1 MADPTDPA
9 APAAAATPVLPPAI
23 AAATVVL
30 LRAAPDGW
38 ELLLLERHAK
48 TAFAG
53 GAMVFPGGRV
63 DPGDAAVAADPAL
76 ATGFAAL
83 APVDAAAR
91 VAAVREA
98 FEEAGVVIAPGAAID
113 PDVRADWQARLNAGA
128 ATWGDFLRATGIRLD
143 AAALVPFA
151 HWVPPAAAPIAR
163 RFDTLFFLAQLP
175 PGATATPDGGEAVA
189 AHWTTPA
196 AALAR
201 ADAGDIGLVFP
212 TRRNLERLA
221 QYATIE
227 ALIAATRTRPVVRI
241 QPEIVTRPDGPW
253 LTIPVGCDYPVT
265 EEALTAVR
273 RE

>member
-1 MADPTDPA
+1 MSDLPTPSASNPA
-9 APAAAATPVLPPAI
+9 AI

-30 LRAAPDGW
+30 LRDAPGGW

-63 DPGDAAVAADPAL
+63 DPGDPAVAADPAL

-83 APVDAAAR
+83 TPVDAAAR
-91 VAAVREA
+91 VAAMREA
-98 FEEAGVVIAPGAAID
+98 FEEAGVVIGDPPASGAAID
-113 PDVRADWQARLNAGA
+113 PGVRDDWQARLNAGTA
-128 ATWGDFLRATGIRLD
+128 AWADFLRATGTRLD
-143 AAALVPFA
+143 ASALIPFA
-151 HWVPPAAAPIAR
+151 HWVPPGAAPIAR
-163 RFDTLFFLAQLP
+163 RFDTLFFLARLP
-175 PGATATPDGGEAVA
+175 GGASVTPDGGEAVT
-189 AHWTTPA
+189 AHWTTAA

-201 ADAGDIGLVFP
+201 ADAGEIGLVFP

-221 QYATIE
+221 QYATID
-227 ALIAATRTRPVVRI
+227 ALITATRARAVVRI
-241 QPEIVTRPDGPW
+241 QPEIVDRADGQW
-253 LTIPVGCDYPVT
+253 LTIPTGCDYPVT